1 MAIDRYHK
9 DKFKFG
15 ICDVEQNYRF
25 YFNWLL
31 SKLHEIFVWE
41 NLPEGVDETF
51 MNTELFLN
59 GYCVFFAQNGTI
71 YGLNSGLG
79 GSPNEYYE
87 PTEAIIANPVL
98 GSKNLK
104 IDEECVV
111 MWNTKSDK
119 EAVTGIRGLY
129 PLIHQTATLLADNIV
144 SINCAQINT
153 RVQALVIADSTAQ
166 KNSAEVVMRELYAGH
181 PYKVLED
188 TMIDKIKVNPIT
200 ANPASNISELVELHQ
215 YIIANFYN
223 NIGIKTNYQMKKER
237 LITDEINSLNDFLAV
252 SLDAMLSSRLA
263 AVEKINEMFGTNIS
277 VKLKD
282 YLQIFIEDNENPEE
296 QSAGEDI
303 KEATEKDDMPAHV
316 NDSEAAEPHKKEE
329 NEVAT
334 VKESEEKEDSERGE
348 D

>member
-1 MAIDRYHK
+1 MSIDRWTK
-9 DKFKFG
+9 ERFKYG
-15 ICDVEQNYRF
+15 ICEVEQNYKF

-41 NLPEGVDETF
+41 GLPDTIDETF
-51 MNTELFLN
+51 MNQELFLSGYVCFFKNN
-59 GYCVFFAQNGTI
+59 GKI
-71 YGLNSGLG
+71 YGINCGLG
-79 GSPNEYYE
+79 GKPNEYYE

-104 IDEECVV
+104 IDNECVI
-111 MWNTKSDK
+111 MWNTKADK
-119 EAVTGIRGLY
+119 DAVTGIRGLY
-129 PLIHQTATLLADNIV
+129 PLVHQTATLLADNIV

-153 RVQALVIADSTAQ
+153 RVQALVVADSTAQ
-166 KNSAEVVMRELYAGH
+166 KNSAELVMKELYAGH

-200 ANPASNISELVELHQ
+200 ANPAANISELVELHQ

-237 LITDEINSLNDFLAV
+237 MITDEINSLNDFLAV
-252 SLDAMLSSRLA
+252 SLDTMLNARLA

-282 YLQIFIEDNENPEE
+282 YLEIFIEDNENPEE
-296 QSAGEDI
+296 TEAGEDT
-303 KEATEKDDMPAHV
+303 KETSEKTVAAAHID
-316 NDSEAAEPHKKEE
+316 DSEVAEPHKKEE

-334 VKESEEKEDSERGE
+334 VEEEVKEDEA
-348 D
+348 

>member
-1 MAIDRYHK
+1 MAIDRWTK
-9 DKFKFG
+9 DRFKYG

-41 NLPEGVDETF
+41 NLPQGVDEEF
-51 MNTELFLN
+51 LNQELFIN
-59 GYCVFFAQNGTI
+59 GYCVFFAQDGNI
-71 YGLNSGLG
+71 YGLNAGLG
-79 GSPNEYYE
+79 GAPNEYYE

-98 GSKNLK
+98 GSRNLK
-104 IDEECVV
+104 IDDECVV
-111 MWNTKSDK
+111 MWNTKADK
-119 EAVTGIRGLY
+119 DAVTGIRGLY

-153 RVQALVIADSTAQ
+153 RVQALVIADSAPQ
-166 KNSAEVVMRELYAGH
+166 KNSAEVVMKELYSGK
-181 PYKVLED
+181 PFKVLED

-200 ANPASNISELVELHQ
+200 ANPAANISELVELHQ

-237 LITDEINSLNDFLAV
+237 MITDEINSLNDFLAV
-252 SLDAMLSSRLA
+252 SLDAMLSARLA

-282 YLQIFIEDNENPEE
+282 YLEIFVEDNENLEE
-296 QSAGEDI
+296 TNAGEDT
-303 KEATEKDDMPAHV
+303 KEVSEKDDAPAHV

-334 VKESEEKEDSERGE
+334 VKEEVKEDV
-348 D
+348 

>member
-1 MAIDRYHK
+1 MAIDRWTK
-9 DKFKFG
+9 DRFKYG

-41 NLPEGVDETF
+41 NLPQGIDEEF
-51 MNTELFLN
+51 LNQELFLN
-59 GYCVFFAQNGTI
+59 GYCVFFAQDGNI
-71 YGLNSGLG
+71 YGLNAGLG
-79 GSPNEYYE
+79 GKPNEYYE

-98 GSKNLK
+98 GSHNLK

-111 MWNTKSDK
+111 MWNTKADK
-119 EAVTGIRGLY
+119 DAVTGIRGLY

-153 RVQALVIADSTAQ
+153 RVQALIIADSAAQ
-166 KNSAEVVMRELYAGH
+166 KNSAEVVMKELYAGH

-200 ANPASNISELVELHQ
+200 ANPAANISELVELHQ

-237 LITDEINSLNDFLAV
+237 MITDEINSLNDFLAV
-252 SLDAMLSSRLA
+252 SLDTMLNARLA

-282 YLQIFIEDNENPEE
+282 YLEIFIEDNENLKEE
-296 QSAGEDI
+296 SAGEDI
-303 KEATEKDDMPAHV
+303 QEAREKTVAPAHI
-316 NDSEAAEPHKKEE
+316 NDNEVAEPHKKEE

-334 VKESEEKEDSERGE
+334 VNEEVKEDV
-348 D
+348 

>member
-1 MAIDRYHK
+1 MAIDRWTK
-9 DKFKFG
+9 DRFKYG

-41 NLPEGVDETF
+41 NLPKGVDEEF
-51 MNTELFLN
+51 LNQELFLN
-59 GYCVFFAQNGTI
+59 GYCVFFAQDGNI
-71 YGLNSGLG
+71 YGLNAGLG
-79 GSPNEYYE
+79 GKPNEYYE

-98 GSKNLK
+98 GSHNLK

-111 MWNTKSDK
+111 MWNTKADK
-119 EAVTGIRGLY
+119 DAVTGIRGLY
-129 PLIHQTATLLADNIV
+129 PLIHQTATLLSDNIV

-153 RVQALVIADSTAQ
+153 RVQALIIADSAAQ
-166 KNSAEVVMRELYAGH
+166 KNSAEVVMKELYAGH

-200 ANPASNISELVELHQ
+200 ANPAANISELVELHQ

-237 LITDEINSLNDFLAV
+237 MITDEINSLNDFLAV
-252 SLDAMLSSRLA
+252 SLDAMLSARLA

-282 YLQIFIEDNENPEE
+282 YLEIFIEDNENLKEE
-296 QSAGEDI
+296 SAGEDTQ
-303 KEATEKDDMPAHV
+303 EASEKTVSGAHI
-316 NDSEAAEPHKKEE
+316 NDNEVAEPHKKEE

-334 VKESEEKEDSERGE
+334 VNEEVKEDV
-348 D
+348 

>member
-9 DKFKFG
+9 DKFKYG
-15 ICDVEQNYRF
+15 VCDVEQNYNF

-31 SKLHEIFVWE
+31 GKLHEIFVWE
-41 NLPEGVDETF
+41 NLPQGVDETF
-51 MNTELFLN
+51 MNQELFLN
-59 GYCVFFAQNGTI
+59 GYCCFFAQDGNI
-71 YGLNSGLG
+71 YGLNAGLG
-79 GSPNEYYE
+79 GAPNEYYE

-104 IDEECVV
+104 IDDECVI
-111 MWNTKSDK
+111 MWNTKEDK
-119 EAVTGIRGLY
+119 DSICGTKGLY

-153 RVQALVIADSTAQ
+153 RVQALVVADSTPQ
-166 KNSAEVVMRELYAGH
+166 KNSAELVMKELYSGK

-200 ANPASNISELVELHQ
+200 ANPAANISELVELHQ

-237 LITDEINSLNDFLAV
+237 MITDEINSLNDFLAV
-252 SLDAMLSSRLA
+252 SLDAMLSSRQE

-282 YLQIFIEDNENPEE
+282 YLQVFIEDNESPEE

-303 KEATEKDDMPAHV
+303 QEANEKDDAPASV
-316 NDSEAAEPHKKEE
+316 NDQEAAEPYKREE
-329 NEVAT
+329 NEVAE
-334 VKESEEKEDSERGE
+334 VKSEEVKTDE
-348 D
+348 